1 MNAWILL
8 LGRVLYGFFFIMS
21 GYGHLTKLGMMAQ
34 YAGSQGVPAPKLAVG
49 VSGLMLLGG
58 GLSIL
63 LGFEPRIG
71 ALLLVAFLVPTA
83 VLMHRFWGVADPMMA
98 QNQMIHFW
106 KNVVMAAAALLMY
119 SFSTLNTGPW
129 SCSLRRYGT
138 AGRIPRLGP

>member
-8 LGRVLYGFFFIMS
+8 LGRVMFSVFFMMS
-21 GYGHLTKLGMMAQ
+21 GYNHLTKLGMMAQ

-49 VSGLMLLGG
+49 VTGLMLVGG

-106 KNVVMAAAALLMY
+106 KNIVMAGASLMIYYFVTLHPEPWPY
-119 SFSTLNTGPW
+119 SL
-129 SCSLRRYGT
+129 
-138 AGRIPRLGP
+138 GR

>member
-83 VLMHRFWGVADPMMA
+83 VLMHRFWGVPDPMMA

-106 KNVVMAAAALLMY
+106 KNIVMAGAALMIY
-119 SFSTLNTGPW
+119 YFATVYPEAW
-129 SCSLRRYGT
+129 PHSL
-138 AGRIPRLGP
+138 GR

>member
-1 MNAWILL
+1 MNNAWILL
-8 LGRVLYGFFFIMS
+8 LGRVLYSMFFIMS
-21 GYGHLTKLGMMAQ
+21 GFNHLTKLEMMAQ

-49 VSGLMLLGG
+49 VSGLMLIGG

-98 QNQMIHFW
+98 QNQFIHFW
-106 KNVVMAAAALLMY
+106 KNIVMAGAALLIYYFATVYPGAWPY
-119 SFSTLNTGPW
+119 S
-129 SCSLRRYGT
+129 
-138 AGRIPRLGP
+138 LGN

>member
-8 LGRVLYGFFFIMS
+8 LGRALFSIFFIMS
-21 GYGHLTKLGMMAQ
+21 GYNHLTKTAMMAQ
-34 YAGSQGVPAPKLAVG
+34 YAGSQGVPAPKVAVP
-49 VSGLMLLGG
+49 VTGLMLVGG

-83 VLMHRFWGVADPMMA
+83 FIMHRFWGLTDPMAA

-106 KNVVMAAAALLMY
+106 KNIVMAGAALMIYYFAPVSPEAWPY
-119 SFSTLNTGPW
+119 SL
-129 SCSLRRYGT
+129 
-138 AGRIPRLGP
+138 GR